1 GDGNSAPVTAVT
13 CWVAHWSTLTT
24 LSGGPAPSSFKGFA
38 LNPATPSCDIDWS
51 SDPGNSASPPAGPL
65 PAFIAVVVTSS
76 SSQSG
81 EQISGNAVHMV
92 VVETDPG
99 YRPALGHAATG
110 SVVAEVC

>member
-1 GDGNSAPVTAVT
+1 GTAFT
-13 CWVAHWSTLTT
+13 FWGAQWSTLNT

-38 LNPATPSCDIDWS
+38 LSPATPSCGTDWS
-51 SDPGNSASPPAGPL
+51 TDPGNSASPPAGPL
-65 PAFIAVVVTSS
+65 PAFIGVIVTSS

-81 EQISGNAVHMV
+81 SQISGNAVHMV
-92 VVETDPG
+92 VVQTDPG